1 MYIYVSQEKEGRK
14 LTVCADELIVSFV
27 LLVREVGFFLWNIYR
42 RVPLRGLRVKILEF
56 LMNEK
61 WSFDV
66 SRLNNALEVLT
77 FCDVDFLNKNGNN

>member
-14 LTVCADELIVSFV
+14 LTVCDELIVSFV

-61 WSFDV
+61 WSSDV
-66 SRLNNALEVLT
+66 SRLNNALEMLT
-77 FCDVDFLNKNGNN
+77 FCVVDFLN